1 MSAAVTSLDSE
12 LKAVRQQADVAAA
25 KAIARKLKESQ
36 RELAQERADKVRG
49 ERELGLLR
57 VRVQMCTIDHL
68 KGDERAEEELMERL
82 KAGERPD
89 FAQLDAEVPHD
100 VTAAV
105 EEMEKARAEA
115 EETKK
120 RLHQEVAKN
129 NRLTAQCATHEK
141 MSIKLRSVLSRE
153 VGPEVDLDALIASDS
168 TASASHQQAKLRAEQ
183 VAVLKARLR
192 EQTAQNKELQSM
204 LSASQVQTQRLR
216 VYVEDTAGE
225 DVAADVMGDDGNAVG
240 VPAVEAERRRK
251 DKEALAGLQSQLKAA
266 EEEIRGHKEKGK
278 ALRSRYVT
286 VVLRILPNHVFFFRI
301 SHFFLFFEFFL
312 E

>member
-1 MSAAVTSLDSE
+1 
-12 LKAVRQQADVAAA
+12 
-25 KAIARKLKESQ
+25 
-36 RELAQERADKVRG
+36 
-49 ERELGLLR
+49 
-57 VRVQMCTIDHL
+57 MCTIDHL
-68 KGDERAEEELMERL
+68 KGDARAEEELMERL

-286 VVLRILPNHVFFFRI
+286 VVLRILPNHVFFFFRI
-301 SHFFLFFEFFL
+301 SHFFLFFEFLL